1 MVSYYLPLAMAYP
14 SAELLALSS
23 ETRARILQ
31 RLEAGP
37 LTVGEIAA
45 GLPVSRPAISQHLR
59 VLEDAKLVTEEYQ
72 GTRHIY
78 RIDPTGLVELRAWLD
93 RFWTHSL
100 DAFAAEVARKNPK
113 PSTSHAKSRRSS
125 RH

>member
-1 MVSYYLPLAMAYP
+1 MSYPT
-14 SAELLALSS
+14 AELMALAS
-23 ETRARILQ
+23 ETRANILQ

-37 LTVGEIAA
+37 MTVGEIAQ

-59 VLEDAKLVTEEYQ
+59 VLEGAKLVTEEYR

-78 RIDPTGLVELRAWLD
+78 RIDPTGLVALRAWLD

-100 DAFAAEVARKNPK
+100 EAFAAEVARQNQAPK
-113 PSTSHAKSRRSS
+113 TKSLPSHAKRRRSARS
-125 RH
+125 

>member
-1 MVSYYLPLAMAYP
+1 MALA
-14 SAELLALSS
+14 S
-23 ETRARILQ
+23 ETRATILQ

-59 VLEDAKLVTEEYQ
+59 VLEGAKLVAEEYQ

-78 RIDPTGLVELRAWLD
+78 RIDPTGLVALRAWLD

-100 DAFAAEVARKNPK
+100 DAFAAEIERQNQKTA
-113 PSTSHAKSRRSS
+113 PSPAHANRRRSS
-125 RH
+125 RS

>member
-1 MVSYYLPLAMAYP
+1 MAYP
-14 SAELLALSS
+14 SIELIALAS

-37 LTVGEIAA
+37 MTVGEIAD

-59 VLEDAKLVTEEYQ
+59 VLEDAKLVTEEHQ

-100 DAFAAEVARKNPK
+100 DAFATEVARQNRKTP
-113 PSTSHAKSRRSS
+113 PAHANRRRSARS
-125 RH
+125 

>member
-1 MVSYYLPLAMAYP
+1 MPYP
-14 SAELLALSS
+14 TAELTALAS
-23 ETRARILQ
+23 ETRARILE
-31 RLEAGP
+31 RLEGGP

-59 VLEDAKLVTEEYQ
+59 VLEEAKLVLEEYQ

-78 RIDPTGLVELRAWLD
+78 RLDPTGLRALRAWLD

-100 DAFAAEVARKNPK
+100 EAFAAEVERDQPK
-113 PSTSHAKSRRSS
+113 PTPAHATRRRST
-125 RH
+125 RP